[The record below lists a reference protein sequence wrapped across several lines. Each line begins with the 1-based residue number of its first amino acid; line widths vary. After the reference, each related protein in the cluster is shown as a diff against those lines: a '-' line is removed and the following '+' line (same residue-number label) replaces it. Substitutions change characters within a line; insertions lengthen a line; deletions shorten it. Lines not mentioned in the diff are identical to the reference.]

1 VSEIWESTVLL
12 FSTLAALFIG
22 TDTMPVSSEQLKS
35 QQDKQTIPTHYSKR
49 TDFSPENIEII
60 ALNNAVTKDV
70 TNAVAKKLSDQ
81 YSIPVHVLRYKANLT
96 SAYVAERQQYDG
108 KKLLGI
114 LELPRQK
121 NTYVIYIIDGD
132 IYTTGYNFLFAHT
145 DFKSHETVISM
156 SRFKDEHKDSNISI
170 ERLNKLL
177 MRRIGFAY
185 GLESNE
191 CVMYFAPSLEEFD
204 KVEATYCP
212 QDKAF
217 LERRGVLKTA
227 FRQN

>member
-1 VSEIWESTVLL
+1 MSEIWESTVLL

-22 TDTMPVSSEQLKS
+22 TDTLGPAPDQLPPPTQQQVSA
-35 QQDKQTIPTHYSKR
+35 HYSKR

-60 ALNNAVTKDV
+60 ALNNAVPKNV
-70 TNAVAKKLSDQ
+70 TDAVARKLMDQ
-81 YSIPVHVLRYKANLT
+81 YRIPVHVLRYKADIS
-96 SAYVAERQQYDG
+96 SAYVESRQQYDG
-108 KKLLGI
+108 KKLLNI

-121 NTYVIYIIDGD
+121 NTYVIYVIDGD

-156 SRFKDEHKDSNISI
+156 NRFIDQNKGSDITI

-191 CVMYFAPSLEEFD
+191 CVMYFAPTLEEFD
-204 KVEATYCP
+204 QMEAAYCP
-212 QDKAF
+212 QDKNF
-217 LERRGVLKTA
+217 LETRGILKTA
-227 FRQN
+227 FQ